1 MRVSPQY
8 CERSSCQVRSRR
20 NNRYSHGY
28 TGFKSLHI
36 SSIMILNK
44 GEDSEPISSVL
55 ENECVSVCVL
65 SVYGSLFVFL
75 IFCIF
80 FSDFFSFLF

>member
-1 MRVSPQY
+1 
-8 CERSSCQVRSRR
+8 
-20 NNRYSHGY
+20 
-28 TGFKSLHI
+28 
-36 SSIMILNK
+36 MILNK

-65 SVYGSLFVFL
+65 SVYGSLFGFL

-80 FSDFFSFLF
+80 FFLIFLVFCFELE